1 MSTRA
6 AGPVTGRA
14 ALQLLA
20 VLPLNGQP
28 MGLAVAA
35 TAAGLTPSQ
44 AADAA
49 TWLDLGGLCWTTSR
63 LGQRRIQLRP
73 AGVTA
78 RLRLVAPDGTGAQ
91 GTSA

>member
-6 AGPVTGRA
+6 AGPITGRD

-20 VLPLNGQP
+20 ALPLDGRP
-28 MGLAVAA
+28 VALSA
-35 TAAGLTPSQ
+35 AGSAAGLTPLQ
-44 AADAA
+44 TAAAGA
-49 TWLDLGGLCWTTSR
+49 WLNLGGLCWTTSR
-63 LGQRRIQLRP
+63 LGHRRIQLRP

-78 RLRLVAPDGTGAQ
+78 RLRVVAADGRGAQ